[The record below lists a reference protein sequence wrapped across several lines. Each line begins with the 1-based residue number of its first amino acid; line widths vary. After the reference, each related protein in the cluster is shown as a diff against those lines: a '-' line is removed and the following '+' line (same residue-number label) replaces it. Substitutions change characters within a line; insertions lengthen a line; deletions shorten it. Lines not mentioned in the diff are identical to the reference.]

1 MNNEQYLGF
10 QTFIELY
17 GCPKE
22 LIDDQDYVKDV
33 LLQVAEQLKFTVVDT
48 LIHHFS
54 PIGVSGVVVIQES
67 HIAVHTWP
75 EHNYVALDFFTCNQQ
90 YDIAQ
95 ATQFLQEKFKATKI
109 ECNNGKR
116 GDLSKINLHQ
126 PKKTT
131 NVR

>member
-1 MNNEQYLGF
+1 MTNKPHLGF
-10 QTFIELY
+10 QTFMEIY

-22 LIDDQDYVKDV
+22 LIDNQEYVKEV
-33 LLQVAEQLKFTVVDT
+33 LLQVAKKLNFTVVDT

-54 PIGVSGVVVIQES
+54 PIGVSGVIVIQES

-95 ATQFLQEKFKATKI
+95 ATSFLQEQFKATHI
-109 ECNNGKR
+109 EFNNMKR
-116 GDLSKINLHQ
+116 GDLSKITHFNT
-126 PKKTT
+126 KTTT